1 MTASH
6 NGHPVREVVLQHL
19 DPPGGHRGEALRTAD
34 LTLAE
39 VRDSLWLAGRA
50 LLPDAQAP
58 APRPADSPTPAE
70 PPDERPPPAPPS
82 DAPPDPSPDPASDS
96 APVAERDRPPPRS
109 PALEKWVPGPVTMVP
124 AGGARS
130 RDGGPVARSAWPTV
144 PGLPDRGAI
153 SRALRPVSCSAPSP
167 RASALDEVATA
178 VRAAEDGLW
187 IPVMRAEPWRRY
199 EVALVV
205 DTSLTGSIW
214 QQTVEEFQ
222 TLLRRQG
229 AFRDVRT
236 YLLDSSGTDAAALAL
251 RGEGGARHHWRHL
264 AEPTGTRIVLVL
276 TDATEPAWRSGA
288 AGHVLHAWGQ
298 RMPVAVVQV
307 LAQRLWSWSGLSAR
321 RMRLSAPAAGA
332 PNRLL
337 RVAAG
342 RQAPHLVPVPVLG
355 LSAEWMAGWAR
366 LITAPGAEWVETT
379 ATLVG
384 PQGEAPSVDHGGD
397 EHLSAADRVRRFRTY
412 ASADGFQLAGLLAAT
427 PLSLRLMKLVQQVL
441 LPGSDT
447 TSLAEVMLSGLMR
460 RLPDSPGTPDAV
472 AYEFDDGVREAL
484 LATCRRADTARV
496 ARVLDEH
503 AGPHIA
509 ALRNFGAALD
519 APDHTE
525 EPEVS
530 PDNAPYLR
538 VQAAVLRALGGPYAR
553 RSKRIYRSLLSHGR
567 LPASQF
573 RASQFPGG
581 QLAVGQR
588 LDATSPPVRPEG
600 RDPTSK
606 ANREAPVKIIDAQQV
621 PAVKTGAPPEGE
633 DDVATPGTSTTPGAS
648 PAFSQRRPTSNQPQ
662 VWGQVP
668 LPNPVFVGRVE
679 LLEQL
684 RVRLTEPGTTAVLPE
699 ALHGMGGVGKSQT
712 VVEYIHRHASE
723 YEVVWWIPAEHP
735 AQITASLVELARRLG
750 VATAGSADTAV
761 PAVLEALRKGEPYK
775 RWILV
780 FDNAD
785 RPQDVRQFFPTGTG
799 HVVVTSRNS
808 EWGGFARSV
817 EVDLFT
823 REESIELL
831 HRRAGD
837 LEQEEANAL
846 AEALGDLPLA
856 VEQAAAWR
864 AQTGMQVSEYLS
876 LLEQNRTELL
886 EAGTSSA
893 DQLPVAAAWNVPLN
907 RLAEDHPAALQLLQ
921 VCAFFGPE
929 PISQKLF
936 RGVTD
941 VPVPDALSDALS
953 DPIKLSRAVREISRY
968 SLAKLDHRNNA
979 LQLHR
984 LVQTVLKNRLDP
996 DEQRTMRHAVHILL
1010 LKGDPADPDT
1020 PVNWPRYAE
1029 LLPHAL
1035 VSRAV
1040 ECQDK
1045 WVRQLIQNLV
1055 RYLLSSGD
1063 YGGARD
1069 LAEQAVRSWREHLGE
1084 KDLDTLQMSRRY
1096 AIAMRRLGHNE
1107 ESARLNE
1114 KTFRL
1119 FQEVV
1124 GEEHEAVIDMLDTVA
1139 ADRRSQGRF
1148 AEELELQEKVYSR
1161 ARDLLG
1167 EDEPDTL
1174 RYAHNLASC
1183 YRLMGQYGRALDL
1196 DQENLRRRTA
1206 VLGTSHPQTFSSRN
1220 AVAMDM
1226 REVGQYGQA
1235 AGEQEYV
1242 LAAAAEVFEP
1252 DHPLIIGATRN
1263 LSVALRKAGH
1273 HERAKELSEKCLLL
1287 YRRRHGDNHPD
1298 TATAMMN
1305 LATDLRHLG
1314 DLDGSRDRARRSHEV
1329 LRAVQGQK
1337 HPYTIIAALNLA
1349 VTLRLRGEVA
1359 QALEID
1365 RQAHDDLLEVF
1376 DADHPY
1382 TLVAATNL
1390 ASDLAAL
1397 GDLKAACDL
1406 DRDTLE
1412 RTTRVLGVEH
1422 PSTLAVALN
1431 LALDL
1436 DGLGEKTEAAVL
1448 HAATVANFRKVLG
1461 EEHPATIAAG
1471 QSARANCDTDTMQ
1484 L

>member
-1 MTASH
+1 MTGSRDGRSVH
-6 NGHPVREVVLQHL
+6 DVVLQHL
-19 DPPGGHRGEALRTAD
+19 DPTDGHRSEALRTAD
-34 LTLAE
+34 LTLDE
-39 VRDSLWLAGRA
+39 VRDSLWLAGRV
-50 LLPDAQAP
+50 LLPGAP
-58 APRPADSPTPAE
+58 APTPRPAATPPPPEPRADHSPPDGPPPPDSPPEADPPPTTERDGE
-70 PPDERPPPAPPS
+70 PPGRPT
-82 DAPPDPSPDPASDS
+82 
-96 APVAERDRPPPRS
+96 V
-109 PALEKWVPGPVTMVP
+109 LEKWVPGPVGMVP
-124 AGGARS
+124 AGNAPS
-130 RDGGPVARSAWPTV
+130 RNGGPTARSAWPTV
-144 PGLPDRGAI
+144 PGLPERREI
-153 SRALRPVSCSAPSP
+153 SRAMRPVACSVPSP
-167 RASALDEVATA
+167 RTSALDEVATA
-178 VRAAEDGLW
+178 VRAAEAGLW
-187 IPVMRAEPWRRY
+187 IPVMRAESWRRY

-205 DTSLTGSIW
+205 DTSLTTSIW
-214 QQTVEEFQ
+214 QQTVREFH
-222 TLLRRQG
+222 TLLQRQG

-236 YLLDSSGTDAAALAL
+236 YLLDSSGTDADSLTL
-251 RGEGGARHHWRHL
+251 RSEGGATHDWHYL
-264 AEPTGTRIVLVL
+264 VEPTGNRIVLVL
-276 TDATEPAWRSGA
+276 TDATEPAWHSGA
-288 AGHVLHAWGQ
+288 AGHALHGWGQ

-307 LAQRLWSWSGLSAR
+307 LAQRLWTWSGLTAR
-321 RMRLSAPAAGA
+321 RMRLSAPSPGA

-337 RVAAG
+337 RTAAG
-342 RQAPHLVPVPVLG
+342 TPAPHLVPVPVLS
-355 LSAEWMAGWAR
+355 LSAEWIAGWAR
-366 LITAPGAEWVETT
+366 LVTSPGAEWVETT

-384 PQGEAPSVDHGGD
+384 PQTETPALDHNGD
-397 EHLSAADRVRRFRTY
+397 EHLSAADKVRRFRTY

-427 PLSLRLMKLVQQVL
+427 PLSARLMKLVQQVL
-441 LPGSDT
+441 LPGSDM
-447 TSLAEVMLSGLMR
+447 TSLAEVMLSGLMHKI
-460 RLPDSPGTPDAV
+460 PGSQESPDAIT
-472 AYEFDDGVREAL
+472 YEFDDGIREEL

-525 EPEVS
+525 EPAVS
-530 PDNAPYLR
+530 PENAPYLR
-538 VQAAVLRALGGPYAR
+538 VQAAVLRALSGPYAR
-553 RSKRIYRSLLSHGR
+553 RSKRI
-567 LPASQF
+567 Q
-573 RASQFPGG
+573 RA
-581 QLAVGQR
+581 LRRHYGQR
-588 LDATSPPVRPEG
+588 LDDPPIPVQPEG
-600 RDPTSK
+600 RGLTST
-606 ANREAPVKIIDAQQV
+606 ANREIPMPIIDASNSTSATE
-621 PAVKTGAPPEGE
+621 PGAPPEGE
-633 DDVATPGTSTTPGAS
+633 NDVTTRGVSAPASGTSAS
-648 PAFSQRRPTSNQPQ
+648 LDGRRRPTSNQPQ

-735 AQITASLVELARRLG
+735 AQITASLVELAKRLG
-750 VATAGSADTAV
+750 VEAAGSADTAV
-761 PAVLEALRKGEPYK
+761 PAVLEALRRGEPFK

-785 RPQDVRQFFPTGTG
+785 RPQDVRPFFPTGTG

-823 REESIELL
+823 REESVELL

-837 LEQEEANAL
+837 LDHDEANAL

-907 RLAEDHPAALQLLQ
+907 KLAEEHPAALQLLQ

-941 VPVPDALSDALS
+941 VPVPDALNDALS

-968 SLAKLDHRNNA
+968 SLAKLDYRNNA

-984 LVQTVLKNRLDP
+984 LVQTVLKNRLTP
-996 DEQRTMRHAVHILL
+996 DEQDVMRHAVHILL
-1010 LKGDPADPDT
+1010 VKGDPADPDT
-1020 PVNWPRYAE
+1020 SVNWPRYAE

-1035 VSRAV
+1035 MSRAM

-1045 WVRQLIQNLV
+1045 WVRQLVQNLV

-1069 LAEQAVRSWREHLGE
+1069 LAAQAVQSWREHLGE
-1084 KDLDTLQMSRRY
+1084 RDLDTLQMSRRY
-1096 AIAMRRLGHNE
+1096 AIAMRRLGHHE
-1107 ESARLNE
+1107 EAAQLNE
-1114 KTFRL
+1114 KTARL
-1119 FQEVV
+1119 FHEVL
-1124 GEEHEAVIDMLDTVA
+1124 GEEHEAVVDMLDTVA
-1139 ADRRSQGRF
+1139 ADRRAQGRF
-1148 AEELELQEKVYSR
+1148 AEELELQRQAYGR
-1161 ARDLLG
+1161 ARALLG
-1167 EDEPDTL
+1167 EDDPDTL

-1183 YRLMGQYGRALDL
+1183 YRLMGQYGRALEL
-1196 DQENLRRRTA
+1196 DQENLRRRTV
-1206 VLGTSHPQTFSSRN
+1206 VLGSSHQHTFSSRN
-1220 AVAMDM
+1220 AVCMDM
-1226 REVGQYGQA
+1226 REVGQYVEA
-1235 AGEQEYV
+1235 AREQEIALGAV
-1242 LAAAAEVFEP
+1242 REELGS
-1252 DHPLIIGATRN
+1252 DHPRTIGATRN
-1263 LSVALRKAGH
+1263 LSVALRKAGLH
-1273 HERAKELSEKCLLL
+1273 QRAKELSEDCLLR
-1287 YRRRHGDNHPD
+1287 YRRRHGEEHVD
-1298 TATAMMN
+1298 TATALMN
-1305 LATDLRHLG
+1305 LSTDLRHLN
-1314 DLDGSRDRARRSHEV
+1314 DLDGSRDRAQRSYEV
-1329 LRAVQGQK
+1329 LRDVQGAR

-1359 QALEID
+1359 EALEID

-1390 ASDLAAL
+1390 ASDLAAA
-1397 GDLKAACDL
+1397 GDHRAACEL
-1406 DRDTLE
+1406 DKDTLD
-1412 RTTRVLGVEH
+1412 RTTRVLGAEH
-1422 PSTLAVALN
+1422 PSALAVALN
-1431 LALDL
+1431 LAIDL
-1436 DGLGEKTEAAVL
+1436 AGLGEETESAVL
-1448 HAATVANFRKVLG
+1448 HSKTIVSFRKVLG
-1461 EEHPATIAAG
+1461 EDHPATIAAG
-1471 QSARANCDTDTMQ
+1471 QYTRANCDTDTMQ